1 MLEMAKTGL
10 PASISDA
17 GVGAMCAR
25 TAIRGAGLNVRINV
39 LDLDAPDFVDKV
51 LADSNLLLE
60 KAEKLE
66 NEILEL
72 VDKQL

>member
-1 MLEMAKTGL
+1 
-10 PASISDA
+10 
-17 GVGAMCAR
+17 MCAR